1 MSTAIGFNEH
11 LAFFDQNDDHKIS
24 IRESKVGLERLGF
37 GRLLTIPGALA
48 INFGVTALG
57 LLQGRMVNPGNL
69 ELPSTGFVRHP
80 DSDFIDD
87 AGNFDD
93 ARLDAVFARHGR
105 TFGGAALTLAE
116 LAAMV
121 GTRVLDDARDDV
133 RELLLLPVGVGAVAV
148 EWGALLWVAGSR
160 REGKLVLERD
170 TVRRFYTDPRFFHD
184 VAQRIAD
191 ERRRRGQTALG
202 TLRNVVQDWLI

>member
-1 MSTAIGFNEH
+1 MSTAIGFNQH
-11 LAFFDQNDDHKIS
+11 LAFFDQNDDRKIS
-24 IRESKVGLERLGF
+24 IRESQLGLERLGF
-37 GRLLTIPGALA
+37 GRLLTVPGALA

-57 LLQGRMVNPGNL
+57 LVQGRLVNPGNL

-93 ARLDAVFARHGR
+93 ARLAAVFARHGR
-105 TFGGAALTLAE
+105 TFAGAALTVPE
-116 LAAMV
+116 LAALI
-121 GTRVLDDARDDV
+121 GARVLDDARDDL
-133 RELLLLPVGVGAVAV
+133 RELVLLPLGLGAAAV

-160 REGKLVLERD
+160 REGKLVLEHD

-191 ERRRRGQTALG
+191 ERRRRGQSTLG
-202 TLRNVVQDWLI
+202 SLRNVVQDWLI